1 MIKDDLILHKP
12 INEIYHFNTLKN
24 KNDMI
29 ISIDAQKAIHKI
41 QYPFM
46 IKKKNSLE
54 SEHNIYIVNLPQYN
68 KAIYDKPTVIILNGE
83 KLRAFLLKSGT
94 RQ

>member
-12 INEIYHFNTLKN
+12 INEIYHLNTLN

-29 ISIDAQKAIHKI
+29 ISTDAQKAIDKI

-46 IKKKNSLE
+46 IKEKNSLE

>member
-1 MIKDDLILHKP
+1 MIKDDLIIHKP
-12 INEIYHFNTLKN
+12 INEIYYFNTLKN

-29 ISIDAQKAIHKI
+29 ISIDAQKAIDKNSI
-41 QYPFM
+41 SIYDF
-46 IKKKNSLE
+46 KKNSLE